1 KERAL
6 LYAKRKHYFII
17 DFPQRAGALKQF
29 VNEVLSPNEDI
40 THFQFSKKSNRSIA
54 PAVVGIELKTKD
66 DLPFLVE
73 RMKNHNF
80 KFDYLNEKENLF
92 QFLI

>member
-1 KERAL
+1 ML
-6 LYAKRKHYFII
+6 W
-17 DFPQRAGALKQF
+17 KQAQGILQLHMLCQGQF
-29 VNEVLSPNEDI
+29 SFS
-40 THFQFSKKSNRSIA
+40 HKFSKKSNRSIA